1 MDLLPAQINGVIYF
15 NIVDLCNNAKADC
28 KSCSDIGGALHNWL
42 LINELHYVIIDFQDE
57 KDICHTFIIEI
68 LQLRKRLQI
77 PFLFVGVTDNTKKV
91 LEDYYYFKATS
102 FPTFAT
108 PQESS
113 EFLTQHFPNLI
124 HVDISSIKF
133 SEKVGS
139 ISPRHSL
146 RGGDYDDEEE
156 DSLPEEYAIDEE
168 SSDNEDDD
176 F

>member
-1 MDLLPAQINGVIYF
+1 MDLLPAQINNVIYF
-15 NIVDLCNNAKADC
+15 NIVDLCTNTKTDC
-28 KSCSDIGGALHNWL
+28 KNCSDIGGALHNWL

-57 KDICHTFIIEI
+57 KDICPTFIIEI

-77 PFLFVGVTDNTKKV
+77 PFLFVGVTDSTKKV

-108 PQESS
+108 PQEAA
-113 EFLTQHFPNLI
+113 EFLTKHFANLI
-124 HVDISSIKF
+124 NVDISSIKF

-156 DSLPEEYAIDEE
+156 SLQEEYVIDEE
-168 SSDNEDDD
+168 SSDNEDND